1 MGAAV
6 VVGRGVVVI
15 EAVVVGRGVLV
26 GTITARREPGV
37 SASEPR
43 FQSRKTKRTQAAAAC
58 RGASPEPT
66 TVLGLHSGCDGER
79 RVVRA
84 LACDVCWVT
93 TICKIRVIPQDTGPF
108 EQ

>member
-1 MGAAV
+1 VVVGAAV

-43 FQSRKTKRTQAAAAC
+43 FQSSQDQAH
-58 RGASPEPT
+58 ASCSCLPRSFPRADHSA
-66 TVLGLHSGCDGER
+66 GLAQRLR
-79 RVVRA
+79 R
-84 LACDVCWVT
+84 
-93 TICKIRVIPQDTGPF
+93 
-108 EQ
+108 